1 MKIVFKRNLDQI
13 MAKGTVELLLI
24 IAISFLIGEFAWEVN
39 SGNSLSY
46 WFVLS
51 TFFFMNYEYI

>member
-24 IAISFLIGEFAWEVN
+24 IVISFLIGEFAWEVN

-46 WFVLS
+46 WFVLN
-51 TFFFMNYEYI
+51 TFFFMKL